1 MQIQVGD
8 LNVNCTIDGA
18 GPPLVLAHGGGAD
31 LIYWEEMIA
40 GLAAHFTVSA
50 YALCSFGKTE
60 RPDSPTLGLV
70 GWTEDLL
77 GFLKAMRP
85 DAPIL
90 VDWSLGGCVSLDFL
104 FPSIGIPSAEPPC
117 D

>member
-31 LIYWEEMIA
+31 LIYWGEMIA
-40 GLAAHFTVSA
+40 GLAAHFTVYA
-50 YALCSFGKTE
+50 YYLCDFGKTE
-60 RPDSPTLGLV
+60 RPDSPTLGLAR
-70 GWTEDLL
+70 WTEDLL
-77 GFLKAMRP
+77 GFLNAMRL

-90 VDWSLGGCVSLDFL
+90 VDRSLGGCMRLDLL
-104 FPSIGIPSAEPPC
+104 FPSLGIPSAEPPR